1 MQNTFNIHKLSSDIG
16 LKLVWDVVGNSPWAM
31 PWDSTGSGT
40 TTELDTGGGDRTIPE
55 SVRDLGAS

>member
-16 LKLVWDVVGNSPWAM
+16 LKLVWDVVGNSPMGHAM
-31 PWDSTGSGT
+31 GLNKIRNNNR
-40 TTELDTGGGDRTIPE
+40 LDTGGGDRTIPE

>member
-16 LKLVWDVVGNSPWAM
+16 LKLVWDVVGNSPMGHAM
-31 PWDSTGSGT
+31 GLNRIRNNNRAGHWGVG
-40 TTELDTGGGDRTIPE
+40 IE